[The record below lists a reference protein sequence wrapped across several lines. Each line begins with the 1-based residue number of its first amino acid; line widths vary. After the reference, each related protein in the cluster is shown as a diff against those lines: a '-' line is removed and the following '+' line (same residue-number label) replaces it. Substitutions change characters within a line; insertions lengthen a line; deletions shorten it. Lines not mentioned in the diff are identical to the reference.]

1 MKRVQSTPATVETL
15 LTSLAWP
22 FAARFVQPTGKVVA
36 DQIKQLFKLLL
47 THVVKTWDG
56 LELLENVC
64 QGRQVKTWT
73 ASGTGPT
80 MLAEGPLLATAVAGA
95 AGARIREEEAN
106 TALRRTKRARALDM
120 VKDEK
125 QENSKE

>member
-1 MKRVQSTPATVETL
+1 
-15 LTSLAWP
+15 
-22 FAARFVQPTGKVVA
+22 
-36 DQIKQLFKLLL
+36 
-47 THVVKTWDG
+47 
-56 LELLENVC
+56 
-64 QGRQVKTWT
+64 
-73 ASGTGPT
+73 